1 MGQPYSL
8 DKRIQVINAIKQE
21 GLTGI
26 EASEKYDVHVK
37 TVYRWLK
44 EDITDVN
51 VLELNRLKR
60 ENEQLY
66 TILGKVTAELKR
78 SKS

>member
-1 MGQPYSL
+1 MAEAYTIEQ
-8 DKRIQVINAIKQE
+8 RRQIVNAVRQD
-21 GLTGI
+21 GLTGV
-26 EASEKYDVHVK
+26 EASKKYDVHIK

-44 EDITDVN
+44 EDVTDVN
-51 VLELNRLKR
+51 VWELNRLKR